1 MIGPNIKKLR
11 LQHGLTQKNLADKLF
26 VSAQA
31 VSRWENDGVEPSIST
46 ILELAKIF
54 GVTADEILNPQDA
67 TAQKVEEAQGTVD
80 NGTEKTTPKEE
91 LAPSKIEIK
100 VQEHPKVEIKAQ
112 EPTKHMLALCEA
124 CNSPIYNKN
133 EIVREN
139 GKIICTKCHKERE
152 CKKQE
157 TIIADAK
164 KRRSRSFIFG
174 ILASAVG
181 FIITIA
187 IWNHPLANS
196 TTHTVSILLSLAMF
210 TFVSCCVLNNNFVGE
225 LFLRVASWSIKAPG
239 LIFTLDIDG
248 CLWFIAMKILIAVL
262 GFLLGVFMF
271 CLALVL
277 GAIASV
283 FVYPYAIV
291 VNYKRPEDTYF

>member
-31 VSRWENDGVEPSIST
+31 VSRWENDEVEPSIST

-67 TAQKVEEAQGTVD
+67 TAQKVEEPQNAVNDQK
-80 NGTEKTTPKEE
+80 EEPAPKEE
-91 LAPSKIEIK
+91 IKPPKVEVK
-100 VQEHPKVEIKAQ
+100 VQEPPKQ
-112 EPTKHMLALCEA
+112 MLALCEA

-139 GKIICTKCHKERE
+139 GKIICTKCHKERGR
-152 CKKQE
+152 KKQE

-164 KRRSRSFIFG
+164 KRRRRSFIFG
-174 ILASAVG
+174 ILASVVG

>member
-31 VSRWENDGVEPSIST
+31 VSRWENDEVEPSIST

-152 CKKQE
+152 CKSKKQLLLMP
-157 TIIADAK
+157 
-164 KRRSRSFIFG
+164 RREEAG
-174 ILASAVG
+174 
-181 FIITIA
+181 
-187 IWNHPLANS
+187 P
-196 TTHTVSILLSLAMF
+196 
-210 TFVSCCVLNNNFVGE
+210 
-225 LFLRVASWSIKAPG
+225 LFLE
-239 LIFTLDIDG
+239 
-248 CLWFIAMKILIAVL
+248 
-262 GFLLGVFMF
+262 FLL
-271 CLALVL
+271 LW
-277 GAIASV
+277 SV
-283 FVYPYAIV
+283 SLLP
-291 VNYKRPEDTYF
+291 